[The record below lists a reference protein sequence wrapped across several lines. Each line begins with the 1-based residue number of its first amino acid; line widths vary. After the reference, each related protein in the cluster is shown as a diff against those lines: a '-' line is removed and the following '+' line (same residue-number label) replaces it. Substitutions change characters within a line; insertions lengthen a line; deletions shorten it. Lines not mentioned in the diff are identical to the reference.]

1 MKKNQKQKQKH
12 INEQNF
18 HGLCSLSLQPIY
30 YVNTPENIAV
40 QIFSY

>member
-1 MKKNQKQKQKH
+1 MKKKTNKH

-18 HGLCSLSLQPIY
+18 HGLCSLSLRPIY

-40 QIFSY
+40 QIFFY